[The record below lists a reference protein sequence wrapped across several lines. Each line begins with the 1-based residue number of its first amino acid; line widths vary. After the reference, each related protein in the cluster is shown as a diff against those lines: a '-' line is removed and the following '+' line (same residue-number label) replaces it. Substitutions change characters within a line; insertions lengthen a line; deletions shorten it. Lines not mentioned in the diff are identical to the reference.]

1 MLLKHRNTVLMNEHS
16 ILLGITFTKHIS
28 MFRKIHLV
36 VKTAPSN
43 YCGLVFLKK
52 SPMRSF
58 TS

>member
-52 SPMRSF
+52 
-58 TS
+58 